1 LGKYEVKA
9 VMSLKKI
16 TIVFL
21 PDGTNAVR
29 QIKVPRVFVGLIT
42 ALSLSVAACLVW
54 ASNDYLKL
62 KKNIPGS
69 LILLN
74 ENNQYKNQL
83 KALADKIDQIN
94 TRMADL
100 KEFENKIKVM
110 VNLDT
115 DEQVTQFLGIGGSD
129 FSLLETE
136 DSAGNAGRQLI
147 SLMHQSL
154 ENINTEISVQAQEKT
169 EIFDFIER
177 QKSMFACTPSI
188 APTDGWIS
196 SRFGYRISP
205 FTNEKE
211 FHDGLDIASRIG
223 TEIISPADGVVDSI
237 GSSDGIGTYITINHG
252 YGFKTIYGHLSK
264 SLVKKGQAVKRG
276 QNIALMGN
284 SGRSTGAHLH
294 YEVHVNGVAV
304 NPERYILN

>member
-1 LGKYEVKA
+1 
-9 VMSLKKI
+9 MSLKKI
-16 TIVFL
+16 TIVYL

-29 QIKVPRVFVGLIT
+29 QIKVPRLVVNLIL
-42 ALSLSVAACLVW
+42 ALSLSVAICLVW
-54 ASNDYLKL
+54 ASSDYLKL

-69 LILLN
+69 ISLLK

-83 KALADKIDQIN
+83 KAFADKIDQVN
-94 TRMADL
+94 KRMAEL
-100 KEFENKIKVM
+100 KEFETKIKVM

-115 DEQVTQFLGIGGSD
+115 GEDETQFLGIGGSD

-136 DSAGNAGRQLI
+136 NFSGKTDQKLI

-154 ENINTEISVQAQEKT
+154 DNLNAEISVQAQENT
-169 EIFDFIER
+169 EIFAFIEN
-177 QKSMFACTPSI
+177 QKSMLSCTPSI
-188 APTDGWIS
+188 APTEGWVS

-223 TEIISPADGVVDSI
+223 TEIISPADGVVASI
-237 GSSDGIGTYITINHG
+237 GKSDGIGMYITINHG
-252 YGFKTIYGHLSK
+252 YGYKTVYGHLSK
-264 SLVKKGQAVKRG
+264 TLVKKGQAVKRG
-276 QNIALMGN
+276 QDIALMGN
-284 SGRSTGAHLH
+284 TGRSTGTHLH
-294 YEVHVNGVAV
+294 YEVHVNEVPV